1 MTSEDKE
8 RTTSTKKLK
17 KIHSRAPTQGA
28 FIFYIV
34 FNFIHTYN

>member
-8 RTTSTKKLK
+8 RTVQQKNIKL
-17 KIHSRAPTQGA
+17 HSRAPTRGT

-34 FNFIHTYN
+34 FVFIHTYN